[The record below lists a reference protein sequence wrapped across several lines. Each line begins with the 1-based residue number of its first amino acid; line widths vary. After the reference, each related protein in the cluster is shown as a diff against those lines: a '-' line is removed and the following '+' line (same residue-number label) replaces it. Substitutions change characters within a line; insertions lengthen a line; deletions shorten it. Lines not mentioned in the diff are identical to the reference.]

1 MPHGAD
7 KAPVDD
13 PIARF
18 RDLFDRACGTGM
30 VNPNAMVLSTRGAGG
45 GVSSRVVL
53 LKEFDE
59 RGFVFYTNLESRK
72 AIDLSADPA
81 VSLNFYWRE
90 IGRQVSIEGT
100 VEPVSPEEADA
111 YFATRPRQSQLGA
124 WVSRQSRPL
133 SSRFALLREVVRTE
147 ARHLGRSIPR
157 PPHWSGFRV
166 LPSRIEFW
174 VEGPFRLHD
183 RTLFEKADGG
193 WSAIKLYP

>member
-1 MPHGAD
+1 MPRSAD
-7 KAPVDD
+7 TDRIDD
-13 PIARF
+13 PIERF
-18 RDLFDRACGTGM
+18 RDIFDRASATGM
-30 VNPNAMVLSTRGAGG
+30 VNPNAMVLSTRGAEG

-53 LKEFDE
+53 LKGFDE
-59 RGFVFYTNLESRK
+59 SGFVFYTNLESRK
-72 AIDLSADPA
+72 AVDLAADPV

-166 LPSRIEFW
+166 LPSRFEFW

-183 RTLFEKADGG
+183 RTSFEKIDGG
-193 WSAIKLYP
+193 WSVTKLYP